1 MDRRLIF
8 ACTHVDTNAGGWLP
22 SARVLHTELDKVA
35 AGTASVLVGD
45 FNCAAG
51 SAAHTYLR
59 TNGHFRDAWNEA
71 GHSDEGIITFNGFVP
86 DTRLPDD
93 EGHSG
98 RNYRIDWILVRG
110 AIKCV
115 SATSDQRTDGG
126 RFPSDHYPVIAQ
138 VEWDD
143 TEALR

>member
-22 SARVLHTELDKVA
+22 SARVLHAELDKVA
-35 AGTASVLVGD
+35 AGVAIVLVGD

-51 SAAHTYLR
+51 SAAHKYLR
-59 TNGHFRDAWNEA
+59 ESGRYRDAWNEA
-71 GHSDEGIITFNGFVP
+71 GLSDEGVVTFNGFSP

-115 SATSDQRTDGG
+115 SATSDYRTDRGL
-126 RFPSDHYPVIAQ
+126 FPSDHYPVVAQ